1 MNIPLFKI
9 LGILI
14 IWTVFTGFDL
24 FVVRDAVFLFD
35 NMKSQRFLVN
45 YLASSL
51 AFLGLIL
58 VIRDHLSQGMKKKMA
73 AFLILFLPVAI
84 QLSYFSV
91 YRKFVSSFGFRAFY
105 EDPAMVFDLWMENF
119 PAVKIVFAVFLVSV
133 SVWLLG
139 KIRGKSHPVLMFLS
153 PFIIVVVPGL
163 MMFSG
168 YSVPLFQNS
177 VLAYSGS
184 LLEMAKQ
191 KTYAE
196 FKINKPP
203 VHPPE
208 TEKNLPDLI
217 YVIGESTVLSHMSVF
232 GYPRKTTPGLERLE
246 KEHKIMTFPNCVSI
260 GLQTRLSVPYMMTGL
275 QGIDPNGYFYTCP
288 TIFNYAKARGY
299 TTALI
304 TAQDFAWG
312 RLTDILLDKDVDEFQ
327 NGTAFD
333 ANLSVHKGADDLM
346 VLEKGVLPWMAK
358 AKRPRLLVVQMD
370 GNHYP
375 FNEHSRP
382 EHKVFLPETEPNC
395 INAFDNSVLVTDR
408 FLTRLIEKIRKENPD
423 AWVFF
428 SPDHGQNLGGKNGF
442 FNDRFSESVI
452 HNPLIVS
459 GPEGGLNALGRNRN
473 APLSQADIVPTLL
486 DLMDLKPVK
495 PMDGLSLFGPIPENR
510 LRVCSTYMPTFH
522 NVPESV
528 LIFPDLSYFLVD
540 LDRKSVLLKDG
551 KTQIR
556 FDDMDRAYQE
566 VFLKRM

>member
-1 MNIPLFKI
+1 MSPLFFNSLVI
-9 LGILI
+9 FT
-14 IWTVFTGFDL
+14 IWAVFSGFDM
-24 FVVRDAVFLFD
+24 FVVRDASFFFE
-35 NMKSQRFLVN
+35 NMTSLRFLVN

-58 VIRDHLSQGMKKKMA
+58 VIRDCLNRGIKKRIA
-73 AFLILFLPVAI
+73 AFLILFLPLVI

-91 YRKFVSSFGFRAFY
+91 YRKFVSAFGFRAFY
-105 EDPAMVFDLWMENF
+105 EDPAMVFNLWLDNL
-119 PAVKIVFAVFLVSV
+119 PVIKIMFATLLVSMA
-133 SVWLLG
+133 VWLLG
-139 KIRGKSHPVLMFLS
+139 KIRGQGHLALRFLS
-153 PFIIVVVPGL
+153 FFVIAVVSGL
-163 MMFSG
+163 MMFSW
-168 YSVPLFQNS
+168 YSVPVFQNS
-177 VLAYSGS
+177 VLAYAGS

-191 KTYAE
+191 KTYTE
-196 FKINKPP
+196 FKMDKPP
-203 VHPPE
+203 VNPAE
-208 TEKNLPDLI
+208 TTKDLPDII
-217 YVIGESTVLSHMSVF
+217 YIIGESTVLSHMSVF

-246 KEHKIMTFPNCVSI
+246 NEHKIMTFPNCVSI
-260 GLQTRLSVPYMMTGL
+260 GLQTRLSVPYMLAGL
-275 QGIDPNGYFYTCP
+275 QGIDPKGYFYTCP

-312 RLTDILLDKDVDEFQ
+312 RLTDILLDKDVDEFE

-333 ANLSVHKGADDLM
+333 SNLSVHKGADDLV
-346 VLEKGVLPWMAK
+346 VLEKGVLPWMGK
-358 AKRPRLLVVQMD
+358 TKSPRLLVVQMD
-370 GNHYP
+370 GSHYP

-382 EHKVFLPETEPNC
+382 EDKVFLPETEPNC

-459 GPEGGLNALGRNRN
+459 APEEGLKALVKNKN

-495 PMDGLSLFGPIPENR
+495 PMDGLSLLGPIPKNR

-528 LIFPDLSYFLVD
+528 LVFPDLSYFLVD